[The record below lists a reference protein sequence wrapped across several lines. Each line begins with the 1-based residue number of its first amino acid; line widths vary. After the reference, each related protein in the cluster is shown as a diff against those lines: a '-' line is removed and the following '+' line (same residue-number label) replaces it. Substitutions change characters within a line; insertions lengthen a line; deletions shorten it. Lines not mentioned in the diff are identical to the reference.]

1 MTANPEFG
9 QNEELL
15 WFKEAAEARS
25 KRKTDAAAENHGADE
40 AGGDGCDVKVNE
52 EGTRRGLPTPPRH
65 HQCHERKCS
74 HAGSYRWN
82 WTADWG
88 RQCQVCWHKQQALE
102 WEQEEVERAVQTW
115 RWTWRVTWRWTWRET
130 WRWPTPPRHHQCDEC
145 KGWHAGSYRWNWTAD
160 SRWLCQSCWQ
170 RHQELQHQEMQH
182 QELEQA
188 VQMPVPDDDPMDV
201 NE

>member
-1 MTANPEFG
+1 MRANPEFG

-40 AGGDGCDVKVNE
+40 AGGDCCDVKVNE
-52 EGTRRGLPTPPRH
+52 EGTRRGL
-65 HQCHERKCS
+65 
-74 HAGSYRWN
+74 
-82 WTADWG
+82 
-88 RQCQVCWHKQQALE
+88 
-102 WEQEEVERAVQTW
+102 
-115 RWTWRVTWRWTWRET
+115 
-130 WRWPTPPRHHQCDEC
+130 PTPPRHHQCDEC

-170 RHQELQHQEMQH
+170 RHQGLQHQELQHQA
-182 QELEQA
+182 LEQA
-188 VQMPVPDDDPMDV
+188 VQMPVPDDDPMDM

>member
-1 MTANPEFG
+1 MRANPEFG

-40 AGGDGCDVKVNE
+40 AGGDGCDMKEDE

-88 RQCQVCWHKQQALE
+88 RQVCWHKQQALE
-102 WEQEEVERAVQTW
+102 WEQEEVERAVQTR
-115 RWTWRVTWRWTWRET
+115 RWTWRVTWREIKRS
-130 WRWPTPPRHHQCDEC
+130 
-145 KGWHAGSYRWNWTAD
+145 KD
-160 SRWLCQSCWQ
+160 SWS
-170 RHQELQHQEMQH
+170 M
-182 QELEQA
+182 
-188 VQMPVPDDDPMDV
+188 
-201 NE
+201 